1 MTWFC
6 TMLMSG
12 MIVSIGWRLGAVI
25 FDYIRSIIID
35 APEGIR
41 KIRRYQKRKRQQK
54 QNRQNK
60 QIGLTYSI
68 EQRRP

>member
-12 MIVSIGWRLGAVI
+12 MIVSIGWRLGGVI
-25 FDYIRSIIID
+25 FEYIRSIIMD

-41 KIRRYQKRKRQQK
+41 KIRRYQKRK
-54 QNRQNK
+54 QNRQNR
-60 QIGLTYSI
+60 QYRLTYDI